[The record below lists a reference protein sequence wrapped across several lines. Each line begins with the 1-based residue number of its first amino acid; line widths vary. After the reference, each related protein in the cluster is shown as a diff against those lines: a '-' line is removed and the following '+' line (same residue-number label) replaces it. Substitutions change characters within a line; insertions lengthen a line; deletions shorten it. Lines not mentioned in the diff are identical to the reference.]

1 MNVQPKPQRFEQN
14 ILTKYQIYNSIFITL
29 PFDNIRNTGE
39 LMPLLKTECEKG
51 FAKGMT
57 PVEII
62 DKFFN
67 KYLDDVSNKERID
80 LLFKF
85 IQYIERQVVLF
96 DAVEDAAFPV
106 IHNMDGIGT
115 LRNTKEEAF
124 AQNKKEALQQYLEA
138 FKVRIVL
145 TAHPTQFYPGSVLGI
160 ITDLTNAIE
169 RNDLAAIKE
178 LLAQLGVTPF
188 LKVEKPSPLDEAV
201 NLVWYLENI
210 FYHAAGSIY
219 NYIESN
225 IYEGKELSNQ
235 FVSLGFWP
243 GGDRDGNPFVTTD
256 ITLRV
261 AQKLRQSVL
270 RNYYRDIRKL
280 RRKLTFKKVADI
292 VIEVENKLYQSFINP
307 TKIVL
312 THAEF
317 TEKLLEIK
325 DLLVND
331 YQSLYLTELKDLIH
345 KTRIFGFHFA
355 TLDIRQ
361 DSRIHHK
368 VFDQISSSLLSS
380 DSKVLPV
387 NYNELDE
394 SSQIKVLSEIKGH
407 IASDDYQD
415 ELVFKTLGS
424 MEAIAKIQETNGEK
438 GANRYIIS
446 NNQSA
451 LNVMEVFAMLKLT
464 AFEGDLPVDII
475 PLFETVDDL
484 INSSGIMEQL
494 YSNKAYREHVKN
506 RGNNQTIM
514 LGFSDGTKDGGYLMA
529 NWSIFKAKE
538 ELTRISR
545 KHNIKAIFFDGR
557 GGPPARG
564 GGKTHQ
570 FYASLGPTIENQE
583 VQLTIQGQ
591 TISSNFG
598 TTDSAQYNLEQLI
611 SSGVSNQFF
620 DSAKNTFTEDQKLIM
635 GELATL
641 SYKAYTDFKN
651 HDKFLPYLEKMST
664 LKYYAKTNIGSRP
677 SKRSNSDTLNFSDL
691 RAIPFVGS
699 WSQLKQNVPGFF
711 GVGTALQKFED
722 EGSFDKVISFYNNSK
737 FFKSLIDNSMMS
749 MKKSFFEL
757 TRYMENDPEFGE
769 FWTLIYQEFLR
780 SKRLVL
786 KLSNHAELM
795 QNYPVSKASIE
806 VRESIVLPLLTIQQY
821 ALKKVQELNMDKNS
835 DKKEIEVYEKIIT
848 RSLFGNINASRNSA

>member
-1 MNVQPKPQRFEQN
+1 M
-14 ILTKYQIYNSIFITL
+14 FITL
-29 PFDNIRNTGE
+29 PFDNISNTGV
-39 LMPLLKTECEKG
+39 LMPLLKSECEKG
-51 FAKGMT
+51 FKKGLT

-62 DKFFN
+62 DAFFT
-67 KYLDDVSNKERID
+67 KYQEGASAHEKID

-96 DAVEDAAFPV
+96 DAVEDAAFP
-106 IHNMDGIGT
+106 IMHNMDGKGT
-115 LRNTKEEAF
+115 LRNAKEEAF
-124 AQNKKEALQQYLEA
+124 SQNKKEALQRYLEA

-145 TAHPTQFYPGSVLGI
+145 TAHPTQFYPGAVLGI

-169 RNDLAAIKE
+169 KNDIVTIKK

-188 LKVEKPSPLDEAV
+188 LKAEKPTPLDEAI
-201 NLVWYLENI
+201 NLIWYLENI

-225 IYEGKELSNQ
+225 IYEGKDIQNE

-243 GGDRDGNPFVTTD
+243 GGDRDGNPFVTTE
-256 ITLRV
+256 ITEKV
-261 AQKLRQSVL
+261 AKKLRQSVL
-270 RNYYRDIRKL
+270 KNYYRDIRKL
-280 RRKLTFKKVADI
+280 RRKLTFKKVASI
-292 VIEVENKLYQSFINP
+292 VIDVENKLYTSFIEPEN
-307 TKIVL
+307 IIL
-312 THAEF
+312 THEEF
-317 TEKLLEIK
+317 LHKLHEIK
-325 DLLVND
+325 DLLIND

-345 KTRIFGFHFA
+345 KAKIFGFYFA
-355 TLDIRQ
+355 TLDVRQ
-361 DSRIHHK
+361 DSRIHHE
-368 VFDQISSSLLSS
+368 VFTHITESLIASGS
-380 DSKVLPV
+380 DSLPA
-387 NYNELDE
+387 NYNALDE
-394 SSQIKVLSEIKGH
+394 ASQIEILATLEAD
-407 IASDDYQD
+407 ISADQFDN

-424 MEAIAKIQETNGEK
+424 IEAIKKIQKNNGEK

-451 LNVMEVFAMLKLT
+451 LNVMQVFAMLKMT
-464 AFEGDLPVDII
+464 AFKKELPVDIV

-484 INSSGIMEQL
+484 INSSEIMESL
-494 YSNKAYREHVKN
+494 YSNKEYRAHVTN
-506 RGNNQTIM
+506 RNNKQTIM

-545 KHNIKAIFFDGR
+545 KHNIKVIFFDGR

-570 FYASLGPTIENQE
+570 FYASLGPTIENEE
-583 VQLTIQGQ
+583 VQLTVQGQ

-611 SSGVSNQFF
+611 SSGVSNEFF
-620 DSAKNTFTEDQKLIM
+620 DSAKNTLTTEQKNIM
-635 GELATL
+635 DELANL

-651 HDKFLPYLEKMST
+651 HDKFLPYLENIST

-677 SKRSNSDTLNFSDL
+677 SKRKSSETLNFSDL

-711 GVGTALQKFED
+711 GVGTALLKFEENGD
-722 EGSFDKVISFYNNSK
+722 FDKVISFYNNSK

-757 TRYMENDPEFGE
+757 TRYMENDSEFGD
-769 FWTLIYQEFLR
+769 FWKLIHQEFLT

-786 KLSNHAELM
+786 KLANHSELM

-821 ALKKVQELNMDKNS
+821 ALKKVQELNAQNNPDR
-835 DKKEIEVYEKIIT
+835 KELEVYEKIIT